1 MFLYF
6 PCRPQPVSTVSE
18 IRQGQVYWLD
28 FWPAAGSAPAERHP
42 CVVVQ
47 NDIFNRSAIA
57 TRVVCLITS
66 NLSRAKAPGN
76 LLLKK
81 GEASLPRASVVN
93 VSQILTVDK
102 AELAE
107 CIGTLSG
114 TAAAAVRDG
123 LHLLFDQL

>member
-1 MFLYF
+1 L
-6 PCRPQPVSTVSE
+6 VSD

-28 FWPAAGSAPAERHP
+28 FGPA

-47 NDIFNRSAIA
+47 NDVFNRSAIG
-57 TRVVCLITS
+57 TSVVCLITS

-76 LLLKK
+76 VLLKK
-81 GEASLPRASVVN
+81 GEANLPKASVVN

-107 CIGTLSG
+107 CTGKLS
-114 TAAAAVRDG
+114 AASAKAVRDG
-123 LHLLFDQL
+123 LHIIFDRL